1 MLCEHHCQHSD
12 GIGFLL
18 EDVQLAITGDATIR
32 TPIGDGVER
41 EVMAWSVTNGA
52 EALQRMEDWP

>member
-1 MLCEHHCQHSD
+1 MLCEHHCEHSD

-32 TPIGDGVER
+32 TPIGDGV
-41 EVMAWSVTNGA
+41 VIAWSVTNGA
-52 EALQRMEDWP
+52 EAHQRMEDWS